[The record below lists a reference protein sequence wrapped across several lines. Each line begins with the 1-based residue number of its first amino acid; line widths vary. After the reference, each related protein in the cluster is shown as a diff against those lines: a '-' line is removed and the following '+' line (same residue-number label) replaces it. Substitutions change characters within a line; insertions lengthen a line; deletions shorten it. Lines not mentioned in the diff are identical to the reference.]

1 MKLSAPPPPPPS
13 DGAPG
18 TPDGQPK
25 PDPTA
30 APGTPVAD
38 APGSPSPATGP
49 KLAAWPAWYGGVD
62 SALVGLVV
70 AFAFVAASFVA
81 RNSDMWIHLAAGKR
95 LFAGEYFPGGSDPF
109 SYAAEGRTWVNH
121 SWLTDAV
128 AYLFYGGT
136 GKVLVGAKALLVAL
150 AFATLI
156 AIRRPKFALW
166 PWAACACVG
175 VLAAAPQFTLR
186 PLVVSV
192 LLLAVTLYLLFR
204 MPQKKDSWRFPGAI
218 GVTFWVWANCDQWF
232 FVGPLALAL
241 LILGD
246 LIQKYG
252 FNTPD
257 EPLGDPDAEPLGRLP
272 DTATLAKAL
281 GIGLLACM
289 LTPHHVRIWELPF
302 EMTGAS
308 GVEADPR
315 LRQMLL
321 APHDN
326 LYLNKASLGYNAN
339 GLAYAILFVAGAAAF
354 GVGSVLGVGRVR
366 IAHVALWLGFAVL
379 SLLSVYAIPFF
390 ALVAVPLVA
399 AQLNAFSARAELK
412 TWGDRQTRLLLIGS
426 SGGRVLSVVAISVL
440 CVLAYPG
447 WVHPDTPIAA
457 YARRVAWAVEPEPG
471 MVQAAEQ
478 LQQWRAAGTLG
489 ADARGFIT
497 NTDLANYAAWY
508 APAEKVFVNSRFRHH
523 RRDLADY
530 VAVRQGLGMIRPS
543 EELPNPKDATDVL
556 TRLNAEYVVVSA
568 GAGDN
573 EKLRL
578 LAQLATFRLFQW
590 WGEWSAWYTDG
601 RTAIFGWRPTP
612 AGGKQSFAALRLDP
626 VARAFGAGVK
636 KAPDPT
642 LQAAPTHAE
651 ADLDKV
657 VEAFVRPARPAPPG
671 GAEALGWIE
680 YKQALIARHQI
691 RQNLSA
697 FVFGGGYSDQPPHGS
712 FHNFAVRLAV
722 RSNSLPFPPQ
732 HADTKADA
740 DAMQAIPL
748 LAVRAARR
756 AIAEAPDHP
765 DAYYALAQ
773 ALRDA
778 DLPLTESERALGL
791 VVALRQCLDRIPPPE
806 QYKRGQFT
814 VFGAQVAGELAAVY
828 LGQSYTWRD
837 PITKKETTAHTGF
850 PADIPALRDLV
861 GQVILIEIKEE
872 VDPASK
878 QRVERILQVQR
889 VPAAEVGRVRIPPN
903 VKVQPH
909 ANGIP
914 HILAIDLARAAL
926 KRALEYAP
934 ADLAGEGGEAAQ
946 AAVEQ
951 VKTQLKNL
959 EYEEVTYRQR
969 FESGKGPTA
978 KLPALVDRA
987 IANCMLGTALEL
999 LSDKDADLAKEYGP
1013 LEAFAALRRVAL
1025 ELAAGHVEN
1034 ANFLFNGEK
1043 GLSSAPSAA
1052 AIERDGLSPLAGV
1065 LKYQKAIHAG
1075 EYQAAGQVW
1084 ESLYADKHLEA
1095 TDPVWRLLRL
1105 TIGQAEKLPP
1115 PGSEVPRPIVLSV
1128 IEETTQRKDSAKALQ
1143 AMLTPPLAFVPGHA
1157 EFLHLRFWFVPWL
1170 TMNRVIQRGIAHQ
1183 LSLEAEFFYQRGVL
1197 FLFEGDIPAAKDRFK
1212 ESTRKAPPGWGIA
1225 NARVPLADGYLKLI
1239 EYAEK
1244 GK

>member
-1 MKLSAPPPPPPS
+1 MKLSAPPPPPS

-49 KLAAWPAWYGGVD
+49 KLAAWPAWYSGVD

-128 AYLFYGGT
+128 AYLLYGGT
-136 GKVLVGAKALLVAL
+136 GKVLVGAKAVVVAL

-186 PLVVSV
+186 PLVVSM

-246 LIQKYG
+246 LVQKYG

-289 LTPHHVRIWELPF
+289 LTPHHIRIWELPF

-326 LYLNKASLGYNAN
+326 LYLNNASLGYNAN

-366 IAHVALWLGFAVL
+366 IAHVALWLGFGVL

-399 AQLNAFSARAELK
+399 AQLNAFSANAELK
-412 TWGDRQTRLLLIGS
+412 TWGDRRTRLLLIGS

-447 WVHPDTPIAA
+447 WVHPDTPVAA

-478 LQQWRAAGTLG
+478 LQQWHTAGTLG

-523 RRDLADY
+523 RRDLADF
-530 VAVRQGLGMIRPS
+530 VAVRKGLGLIRVGD
-543 EELPNPKDATDVL
+543 EVPNPKDATDVL
-556 TRLNAEYVVVSA
+556 TRLNAEYVALYA

-612 AGGKQSFAALRLDP
+612 AGGKPSFAALRLDP
-626 VARAFGAGVK
+626 VSRAFGAGVK

-657 VEAFVRPARPAPPG
+657 VEAFVRPPKPAPPG
-671 GAEALGWIE
+671 AAEALGWVD
-680 YKQALIARHQI
+680 YKQALRD
-691 RQNLSA
+691 RQRVRAVATEHLFFYGPA
-697 FVFGGGYSDQPPHGS
+697 TQHS
-712 FHNFAVRLAV
+712 FHSLAV
-722 RSNSLPFPPQ
+722 LGPALDPRRPLQFPPR
-732 HADTKADA
+732 HADSDTDA
-740 DAMQAIPL
+740 AAMRALPL

-756 AIAEAPDHP
+756 AIAEEPDHP

-778 DLPLTESERALGL
+778 DLPLTESERALGI
-791 VVALRQCLDRIPPPE
+791 VVALRQCLDRVPPPE
-806 QYKRGQFT
+806 RYRRGQFA
-814 VFGAQVAGELAAVY
+814 VFATRVSQELAAAY
-828 LGQSYTWRD
+828 LGASSTWRD
-837 PITKKETTAHTGF
+837 PVTKKETTAHFGF
-850 PADIPALRDLV
+850 PANIPALGDLLGQLVLISPQGQARLVPALLV
-861 GQVILIEIKEE
+861 GQELARS
-872 VDPASK
+872 P
-878 QRVERILQVQR
+878 QGTQVY
-889 VPAAEVGRVRIPPN
+889 
-903 VKVQPH
+903 
-909 ANGIP
+909 ANGTP
-914 HILAIDLARAAL
+914 HILAIDLAREALNDAL
-926 KRALEYAP
+926 KYA
-934 ADLAGEGGEAAQ
+934 DIDTAGGGGESAQ
-946 AAVEQ
+946 AFKKEVQ
-951 VKTQLKNL
+951 SQLKGL
-959 EYEEVTYRQR
+959 ENEEVTYRQR
-969 FESGKGPTA
+969 FESGRRPET
-978 KLPALVDRA
+978 KLPDLVDRA
-987 IANCMLGTALEL
+987 IFNCMIGTALEL
-999 LSDKDADLAKEYGP
+999 LNRPDVDLAKEYGP
-1013 LEAFAALRRVAL
+1013 REALAALRHVAL
-1025 ELAAGHVEN
+1025 EIAAGQIEN
-1034 ANFLFNGEK
+1034 ADFRFTGEK
-1043 GLSSAPSAA
+1043 GLNSAQSAA
-1052 AIERDGLSPLAGV
+1052 AIERAGLSPRAQL
-1065 LKYQKAIHAG
+1065 LKYQKALHAG
-1075 EYQAAGQVW
+1075 EYRAAGQAW
-1084 ESLYADKHLEA
+1084 ESLNP
-1095 TDPVWRLLRL
+1095 TV
-1105 TIGQAEKLPP
+1105 GQADKLPP
-1115 PGSEVPRPIVLSV
+1115 PGSDFPLPIVLNA
-1128 IEETTQRKDSAKALQ
+1128 IQATQGKDPAKALL
-1143 AMLTPPLAFVPGHA
+1143 AMLTPPLVPTPGHA
-1157 EFLHLRFWFVPWL
+1157 QIVQLHFWFTSWVDVSGAI
-1170 TMNRVIQRGIAHQ
+1170 RQGIAAQ
-1183 LSLEAEFFYQRGVL
+1183 LSAEAEFFYRRGVL
-1197 FLFEGDIPAAKDRFK
+1197 LLLEGDIPAAKDRFK
-1212 ESTRKAPPGWGIA
+1212 QSRREPPPGWRLSPIVYRDANGFPAA
-1225 NARVPLADGYLKLI
+1225 NAYLALI